1 MSSESCVQL
10 LKEKLSE
17 FNLFLDN
24 DIVGITTDGA
34 SVMKKVGR
42 LIEPLQQLCY
52 AHGVQLGIT
61 DVIYKK
67 NVESNAEEPEE
78 EFEDTEL
85 NTNRSGEEEEVLDDN
100 PDNYDGLYFSL
111 PLRQVDLATEY
122 QMIISKLR
130 KCVKL
135 FRNSPT
141 KNDMLQNY
149 IQQEFAKTIQ
159 LVLDCKTRWSSL
171 CNMIS
176 TYNKVKQCVAKTLV
190 DLLLSSNSD
199 YFFTD

>member
-17 FNLFLDN
+17 FNLSLDN

-34 SVMKKVGR
+34 SVMNKVGR

-52 AHGVQLGIT
+52 AHGVQLGIV

-85 NTNRSGEEEEVLDDN
+85 NTNCSGEEEEVLDDN

-130 KCVKL
+130 KCVYVAL
-135 FRNSPT
+135 FKPLRVSRRQFRRVLMCMRNVRQLKCHELYAHEKVT
-141 KNDMLQNY
+141 KVDSLS
-149 IQQEFAKTIQ
+149 
-159 LVLDCKTRWSSL
+159 LVLSG
-171 CNMIS
+171 
-176 TYNKVKQCVAKTLV
+176 
-190 DLLLSSNSD
+190 
-199 YFFTD
+199 